1 MSYKIE
7 NMSDLE
13 KYSTEEKIFKPSC
26 DGQKIKYFYLP
37 FGKTAVTLILRKMRA
52 SFCFII

>member
-1 MSYKIE
+1 
-7 NMSDLE
+7 MSDLE
-13 KYSTEEKIFKPSC
+13 KYSTEKKIFKPSC
-26 DGQKIKYFYLP
+26 DGLKINYFYLP